1 MCHLGACKAQSPG
14 MAVLQNNILYTV
26 ASNHTFLLLCSTKS
40 VSGRT
45 DIQTDRAPAHRQTGH
60 KQTSH
65 KQTSHHSDR
74 HSYLVLTYAMAAKF
88 KIFCRGESTI
98 CGLF

>member
-1 MCHLGACKAQSPG
+1 MGACKAQGPG

-45 DIQTDRAPAHRQTGH
+45 DIQTDRAPVHRQTGH

-65 KQTSHHSDR
+65 SDR
-74 HSYLVLTYAMAAKF
+74 HSYPVLIYAIYAKL
-88 KIFCRGESTI
+88 ET
-98 CGLF
+98 